1 MQIKNKKNIIIYLI
15 SLIIFSFN
23 VNSEEFDISAKEILV
38 DKENEIVTGI
48 GSVTAIDTSKRV
60 INADK
65 ITYEKTREFLI
76 FKQVFIVSK
85 P

>member
-23 VNSEEFDISAKEILV
+23 VNSEEFDISAKEILI

-48 GSVTAIDTSKRV
+48 GSVTAIDTSERV

-65 ITYEKTREFLI
+65 ITYEKNYY
-76 FKQVFIVSK
+76 
-85 P
+85 